1 MSTKVKETDTASSEV
16 KPVTEQTTPSELTDQ
31 VKQLSLSESK
41 KKSTSTT
48 TKDKNEKKKV
58 IKKKTNVSRAKK
70 IFGKDPEQEIL
81 NMIQIACNDSFQL
94 PDFRETLQNIK
105 SLFYVRDYDGVF
117 SVPEHLPVYT
127 AQYIPARA
135 LCYYNLFSTEPE
147 LQAIL
152 SRKSHLYCMGAGTG
166 SELVGIS
173 AAMLHA
179 PSEKQEIVCHTQDI
193 ADWSK
198 VLEDLEVTMR
208 NRWDLQENHLK
219 CEFSMG
225 SVLETTPQ
233 LEEQFQKAD
242 LITAMFVMNELFVTK
257 KRAMDMIS
265 LLIKNMRKGSHLL
278 IVDSAGSFSNLQV
291 GERTYMI
298 YMLFDALKNHFAP
311 VISDNARWYRY
322 PSHLRYPLDLNNMRY
337 FVRLYEKL

>member
-1 MSTKVKETDTASSEV
+1 MSATAKDTNQAETDTAPELKDKMEALSISKEKVASGKGKISE
-16 KPVTEQTTPSELTDQ
+16 KKNP
-31 VKQLSLSESK
+31 SK
-41 KKSTSTT
+41 KKPSPT
-48 TKDKNEKKKV
+48 
-58 IKKKTNVSRAKK
+58 RAKK
-70 IFGKDPEQEIL
+70 LLGRDPEQEIL
-81 NMIQIACNDSFQL
+81 NAIQIACNDSFQL
-94 PDFRETLQNIK
+94 PEFREILQNIK
-105 SLFYVRDYDGVF
+105 SLFYNRDYDGVF
-117 SVPEHLPVYT
+117 GTPEHLPVYS

-135 LCYYNLFSTEPE
+135 LCYYTLFSKEPE
-147 LQAIL
+147 LLDIL
-152 SRKSHLYCMGAGTG
+152 SKKSHLYCMGAGSG

-179 PSEKQEIVCHTQDI
+179 PSEQQEITCHTQDI
-193 ADWSK
+193 ADWSA
-198 VLEDLEVTMR
+198 VLGDLETTIR
-208 NRWDLQENHLK
+208 KRWGLEENNLR

-278 IVDSAGSFSNLQV
+278 IVDSAGSFSNLKV

-322 PSHLRYPLDLNNMRY
+322 PNHLSYPLDLNNMRF
-337 FVRLYEKL
+337 FVRLYQKL